1 MDRWYNLSWSRI
13 VELLKSDSKRGLS
26 FKQLELS
33 IKTGGKNNLKLRG
46 NSNKSNLKLFIE
58 EVPFFVIF
66 LLVILLILGSYIE
79 TSIIFIVMV
88 IYIYSFYNNKKKGLS
103 QFEAINNLN
112 YTDVWVMRA
121 GIRDF
126 IKAEELVIGDIVLL
140 KKGNIVP
147 ADIRIIESEDLRIN
161 ERNILGEEF
170 VSLKNPARIDG
181 EVNSLREVYNMAFR
195 GSRIISGEGKGIV
208 VSIGAKTNLG
218 SIVKYFNLFSNKNK
232 DDENKI
238 RRFKKTIN
246 IYGTL
251 IILAIFLGLKIFN
264 VDDYKTIVSSI
275 IFIIATFNF
284 LDFFKFIVMKYKI
297 KGLESDGINNLSN
310 ESLKDF
316 GNINIVFVDKL
327 ASITEE
333 RMEVKAFY
341 TNMEINHSGKI
352 NTSDINNE
360 RLMAIAVLCNN
371 SKYSKKNECYNG
383 DLREGAILKF
393 ASENGIFKSALDAK
407 NKRVF
412 EVVNDGYK
420 NIKTTVNRVNRNY
433 RANTRGALDEILSRS
448 SYIMIDGIE
457 KPLDKE
463 IIENIKKIDF
473 NFQNTGYITEG
484 FAYRSFK
491 YEPSEDENIENNLVF
506 VGIVAYEN
514 PKKANVEDVIVEVKK
529 RGIVP
534 ILFTDDN
541 KITAYRIG
549 KEVGLINNMSE
560 VISGVEMLALGKDE
574 IIDVLARVKVFCR
587 INPDIRNKIIEIFVE
602 NKYKVCSTGENL
614 SHMPSVLL
622 STVSVAK
629 GNNVAAL
636 IKTLSTVSIQDDIL
650 KNIIYL
656 YDKSKRH
663 KYNLYK
669 SLDVLKRSLII
680 EILLVII
687 INGLFNFSVRT
698 YVIIWNM
705 IIIPIIFSILILKYD
720 KLEIKISKI
729 SEFIRN
735 KWKKSK

>member
-1 MDRWYNLSWSRI
+1 MDKWYNLSWSRI
-13 VELLKSDSKRGLS
+13 VDLLQSDSKRGLS
-26 FKQLELS
+26 FKQLEIN
-33 IKTGGKNNLKLRG
+33 IKTGGRNNLKLRG
-46 NSNKSNLKLFIE
+46 DSNKSNLKLLIE
-58 EVPFFVIF
+58 EMPFFIIF
-66 LLVILLILGSYIE
+66 LLILLLILGSYIE
-79 TSIIFIVMV
+79 ASIICIVMV
-88 IYIYSFYNNKKKGLS
+88 ISIYSFYYNKKKRLS

-181 EVNSLREVYNMAFR
+181 EINSIREVYNMAFR
-195 GSRIISGEGKGIV
+195 GSRVVSGEGKGIV
-208 VSIGAKTNLG
+208 VAIGAKTNLG
-218 SIVKYFNLFSNKNK
+218 SIVKYFNLFSNKK
-232 DDENKI
+232 KHDENKI
-238 RRFKKTIN
+238 SDFKKKIN
-246 IYGTL
+246 IYGIL
-251 IILAIFLGLKIFN
+251 IISVVFLGLKIFN
-264 VDDYKTIVSSI
+264 IDDYKIIVSNI
-275 IFIIATFNF
+275 VFIIATFNF
-284 LDFFKFIVMKYKI
+284 LEFFKFIVMKYKI
-297 KGLESDGINNLSN
+297 KSFENDGINNLSK
-310 ESLKDF
+310 ESLKNFDD
-316 GNINIVFVDKL
+316 INVIFVDKL
-327 ASITEE
+327 AAITEE

-352 NTSDINNE
+352 NTGDINNE
-360 RLMAIAVLCNN
+360 RLMSIAVLCNN
-371 SKYSKKNECYNG
+371 SKYSKKDESYNG
-383 DLREGAILKF
+383 DLKEGAILKF
-393 ASENGIFKSALDAK
+393 ASENGVFKSPLEGK
-407 NKRVF
+407 NKRIF

-433 RANTRGALDEILSRS
+433 RANTRGTLDEILSRS
-448 SYIMIDGIE
+448 SHIMIDGIE

-473 NFQNTGYITEG
+473 NFQNTGYVTEG
-484 FAYRSFK
+484 FAYRSFN

-514 PKKANVEDVIVEVKK
+514 PKKANAEDVIFEVKN

-549 KEVGLINNMSE
+549 KDIGLINNMSE
-560 VISGVEMLALGKDE
+560 VISGVEMLSLDKNE
-574 IIDVLARVKVFCR
+574 IIDILAKVKVFCR
-587 INPDIRNKIIEIFVE
+587 VNPHIRNKIIEIFVE

-629 GNNVAAL
+629 GNNAAAL
-636 IKTLSTVSIQDDIL
+636 IKTLSTVSIEDDIL

-656 YDKSKRH
+656 YDKSKKH

-669 SLDVLKRSLII
+669 SLDILKISLLI

-687 INGLFNFSVRT
+687 INSLFKFSVRS
-698 YVIIWNM
+698 YVVIWNI
-705 IIIPIIFSILILKYD
+705 IIIPVIFSILILKYD

-729 SEFIRN
+729 SEFMCN
-735 KWKKSK
+735 KWKKLK